1 MMFHGYGRAG
11 KAVTYLLIANIAVY
25 VLQNVP
31 GLRLAMVNWGGLV
44 PSLVFSRAHVWRI
57 VTYMFLHDPVTIWH
71 LLFNMLALWMF
82 GVEIEA
88 RWGQRRFLTFYF
100 LCGIC
105 SGLFSVIM
113 WNTLIIGASGAVL
126 GVLTAYAFYFPDR
139 RILMFFI
146 FPVPA
151 RWAVAIIGFVS
162 LWGSMG
168 SVGGVAHLTHLGGIV
183 VALVYLKYYNQAHAL
198 LEHVG
203 DLRSEKQRRR
213 RAEEYLRRERR
224 FEEVIDPILK
234 KVSEGGMESLT
245 REEKKELQKASRT
258 SREKMKKQKIV
269 PFDVFKKL

>member
-1 MMFHGYGRAG
+1 
-11 KAVTYLLIANIAVY
+11 
-25 VLQNVP
+25 
-31 GLRLAMVNWGGLV
+31 
-44 PSLVFSRAHVWRI
+44 
-57 VTYMFLHDPVTIWH
+57 
-71 LLFNMLALWMF
+71 
-82 GVEIEA
+82 
-88 RWGQRRFLTFYF
+88 
-100 LCGIC
+100 
-105 SGLFSVIM
+105 
-113 WNTLIIGASGAVL
+113 
-126 GVLTAYAFYFPDR
+126 VLTAYAFYFPDR

-151 RWAVAIIGFVS
+151 RWAVAIIGFIS

-183 VALVYLKYYNQAHAL
+183 VALVYLKYYNQANAL
-198 LEHVG
+198 LEHVR

-234 KVSEGGMESLT
+234 KVSESGMESLT

-258 SREKMKKQKIV
+258 NREKMKKQKIV